1 MSDIA
6 EYAHRSTGSID
17 EPGFL
22 TALVTEHFALQGAR
36 SVGTGEATSRAAL
49 YVATLSSALVAT
61 GFASGKPYFG
71 PFLAAVL
78 VVVLVLGQITL
89 LRLVALSRA
98 DLRFMRD
105 IHVIRQY
112 YRSLTPGASAF
123 FRDVDVDDLSAL
135 IAAQGERHSRWLI
148 LSSAASL
155 IAILNSAVLGA
166 AVTILASKISGG
178 FHGWQLIAGAAGAI
192 IMGYLTLRFEH
203 RATSTALK

>member
-6 EYAHRSTGSID
+6 EYTQGKPASID

-71 PFLAAVL
+71 PFLTAVL
-78 VVVLVLGQITL
+78 IVVLLLGQITL

-98 DLRFMRD
+98 DLRLMRD

-112 YRSLTPGASAF
+112 YRSLTPASQAF
-123 FRDVDVDDLSAL
+123 FADVDVDDLSAL
-135 IAAQGERHSRWLI
+135 IAMQGERHSRWLI

-155 IAILNSAVLGA
+155 VAILNSAVLGA
-166 AVTILASKISGG
+166 AVTILVSKISGG
-178 FHGWQLIAGAAGAI
+178 FHGWQLIAGLAAAAV
-192 IMGYLTLRFEH
+192 MAYLTLRFEH
-203 RATSTALK
+203 RATSTALS